1 MELRKHFLLLGL
13 VLMMSN
19 MFAQLI
25 VNDEFTSK
33 GVAPEGSFVFT
44 EGDIIPNLRF
54 KNLKSEYFNLHE
66 KLDKLSIIEFWYV
79 GCKTC
84 VSNKKY
90 LQKFSNQYNI
100 NVISISVDDKPSTV
114 RKYLADNNIY
124 WDNIQDNTAFKGFYQ
139 KTKGVALPTYIIIN
153 SDKEILK
160 VFDSSAS
167 DVGRIGV
174 FLQNYSN

>member
-1 MELRKHFLLLGL
+1 
-13 VLMMSN
+13 MMSN

-33 GVAPEGSFVFT
+33 GAAPEGAFLFE

-66 KLDKLSIIEFWYV
+66 KLDKLAIIEFWYI
-79 GCKTC
+79 GCKAC
-84 VSNKKY
+84 VDNKKY

-100 NVISISVDDKPSTV
+100 NVISISIDEKPSSV

-124 WDNIQDNTAFKGFYQ
+124 WDNIQDNNAFKGFYQ
-139 KTKGVALPTYIIIN
+139 KTKGVSTPAYIIIN
-153 SDKEILK
+153 EDKEILK
-160 VFDSSAS
+160 VFNSSVS
-167 DVGRIGV
+167 DIGRVGV
-174 FLQNYSN
+174 FLQNYTK